1 MNERTRPDSDAPSA
15 QVGLPV
21 PGNVSYR
28 TVTEPHASPYVGHV
42 QRRYNHVVAAR
53 HSTMASEHSQLV
65 ETIHTTDGVSR
76 EQAEL
81 QVTAF
86 EKYFRDDPL

>member
-1 MNERTRPDSDAPSA
+1 MNERTRPGSDAESA

-28 TVTEPHASPYVGHV
+28 TVKAPHASPHVGHV
-42 QRRYNHVVAAR
+42 QRQYNHVVAER
-53 HSTMASEHSQLV
+53 HSTMAREHRQLV
-65 ETIHTTDGVSR
+65 ETIHTTDGVSK